1 MTELALDALMLN
13 CSLFKLPERQLVSTY
28 QHNGEVLALW
38 SRDSSFAIDPNLE
51 HQVQFGIVRFTFD
64 EKGRLPPDVQEDNL
78 FLEFTDSFDGENREV
93 TSHLLHDG
101 RIVFSF
107 SEKFS
112 GDGKWGKHNYVIA
125 YNIDASAWEIG
136 HSRLDTGEISFK
148 LWSPRIGSRE
158 ELSISYGELQLLF
171 QGGQL
176 KVGIDHTP
184 YYLDDWTRDTD
195 FAKVAP
201 SPESPHEKWRRQGSI
216 IVREDRS
223 RDEPD
228 VPEYAPPVPLMSSD
242 TSVKAL
248 IPIASTMLT
257 FENVAAVVKREF
269 EERYT
274 LGELCY
280 TAQHIHR
287 EADQKKLPLVHTLS
301 QEEKGVPL
309 TGKLAD
315 LLLAHPAPVVPPAKY
330 SLIPAIRYADSVL
343 ACTRSG
349 ANIAALVVDTLH
361 RTSCVLF
368 VPLSGFLSDLSSSN

>member
-1 MTELALDALMLN
+1 MTELALDALRLN
-13 CSLFKLPERQLVSTY
+13 CSLFKLPDRQLVSTY
-28 QHNGEVLALW
+28 QHNGEVFALW
-38 SRDSSFAIDPNLE
+38 SRDSSFAIDPNLD

-64 EKGRLPPDVQEDNL
+64 EKGSLPPDVQEDKL
-78 FLEFTDSFDGENREV
+78 FLEFTDSYDVENREV
-93 TSHLLHDG
+93 TSHLLYDG

-107 SEKFS
+107 SEKFT

-148 LWSPRIGSRE
+148 LWSPRMGSRE
-158 ELSISYGELQLLF
+158 ELSISYGELQLFF

-184 YYLDDWTRDTD
+184 YHLDDWTRDTD

-201 SPESPHEKWRRQGSI
+201 SPESPHERWRRQGSI
-216 IVREDRS
+216 IVSEVRS
-223 RDEPD
+223 EEEP
-228 VPEYAPPVPLMSSD
+228 YAPADGSSIPLISSD
-242 TSVKAL
+242 TKVSVR
-248 IPIASTMLT
+248 IPSVRTVLTIDNIAS
-257 FENVAAVVKREF
+257 VVKREF
-269 EERYT
+269 EEQYT

-287 EADQKKLPLVHTLS
+287 EEDQKKQPLVHTLS
-301 QEEKGVPL
+301 QDEKGVPL
-309 TGKLAD
+309 TGKLSD

-330 SLIPAIRYADSVL
+330 ALIPAIRYADSVL
-343 ACTRSG
+343 ACTKTG
-349 ANIAALVVDTLH
+349 AHIAALVVDTLH

-368 VPLSGFLSDLSSSN
+368 VPLPEFSSCH

>member
-1 MTELALDALMLN
+1 MSQLTIDALMQN
-13 CSLFKLPERQLVSTY
+13 CFLYKLQEKQLVSCY
-28 QHNGEVLALW
+28 QHNGQVFALW
-38 SRDSSFAIDPNLE
+38 SRDSSFAIDPKLE
-51 HQVQFGIVRFTFD
+51 HQVQFGIVRFCFD
-64 EKGRLPPDVQEDNL
+64 ANDCLLLPVQENNL
-78 FLEFTDSFDGENREV
+78 FLEFTDSYDVENREV
-93 TSHLLHDG
+93 TSHLFHDG

-107 SEKFS
+107 SERFS

-136 HSRLDTGEISFK
+136 HSLLETGEISFK
-148 LWSPRIGSRE
+148 LWSPRMGSRE
-158 ELSISYGELQLLF
+158 ELSIAYGELELFF

-184 YYLDDWTRDTD
+184 YHLDDWTRDTD

-216 IVREDRS
+216 IISEDRS
-223 RDEPD
+223 GEEPC
-228 VPEYAPPVPLMSSD
+228 APAYGSSIPLISSD
-242 TSVKAL
+242 TKVTAR
-248 IPIASTMLT
+248 IPAVRAVLT
-257 FENVAAVVKREF
+257 FENIAAVVMREF
-269 EERYT
+269 DAQYT

-280 TAQHIHR
+280 TAQHIYR
-287 EADQKKLPLVHTLS
+287 EADQEKLPLVHTLS

-309 TGKLAD
+309 TGKLSD

-330 SLIPAIRYADSVL
+330 ALIPAIRHADSVL
-343 ACTRSG
+343 ACTKTG

-368 VPLSGFLSDLSSSN
+368 VPLSDLI

>member
-1 MTELALDALMLN
+1 MNRYNAAELN
-13 CSLFKLPERQLVSTY
+13 CSLFKLPDRQLVSTY
-28 QHNGEVLALW
+28 QHNGEVFALW

-64 EKGRLPPDVQEDNL
+64 EKGSLPPDVQEDNL
-78 FLEFTDSFDGENREV
+78 FLEFTDSYDVENREV
-93 TSHLLHDG
+93 TSHLLYDG

-107 SEKFS
+107 SQKFT

-136 HSRLDTGEISFK
+136 HSRLGTGEISFK
-148 LWSPRIGSRE
+148 LWSPRMGSRE
-158 ELSISYGELQLLF
+158 ELSISYGELQLFF

-176 KVGIDHTP
+176 KVGIDNTP
-184 YYLDDWTRDTD
+184 YHLDDWTRDTD

-201 SPESPHEKWRRQGSI
+201 SSELPEEKWRRQGSI
-216 IVREDRS
+216 IVSEDRS
-223 RDEPD
+223 EDEPD
-228 VPEYAPPVPLMSSD
+228 VPECAPPVPLMSSD
-242 TSVKAL
+242 SRVKAL

-257 FENVAAVVKREF
+257 LENVAAVVKREF
-269 EERYT
+269 DEQYT
-274 LGELCY
+274 LDELCY

-309 TGKLAD
+309 TGKLSD

-330 SLIPAIRYADSVL
+330 ALIPAIRHADSVL
-343 ACTRSG
+343 ACTKTG
-349 ANIAALVVDTLH
+349 ANIASLVVDTLH
-361 RTSCVLF
+361 RSSCVLF
-368 VPLSGFLSDLSSSN
+368 VPLSDWI

>member
-1 MTELALDALMLN
+1 MTELTIDALRLN
-13 CSLFKLPERQLVSTY
+13 CSLFKLPERQLVSCY
-28 QHNGEVLALW
+28 QHNGEVFALW
-38 SRDSSFAIDPNLE
+38 SRDSSFAIAPNLE
-51 HQVQFGIVRFTFD
+51 HQVLFGIVRFTFD
-64 EKGRLPPDVQEDNL
+64 EKGSLPPDVQEDNL
-78 FLEFTDSFDGENREV
+78 FLEFADSYDVENREV
-93 TSHLLHDG
+93 TSHLLYDG

-107 SEKFS
+107 SEKFT

-148 LWSPRIGSRE
+148 LWSPRMGSRE
-158 ELSISYGELQLLF
+158 ELSIAYGELELFF

-184 YYLDDWTRDTD
+184 YHLDDWTRDTD

-201 SPESPHEKWRRQGSI
+201 NPELPVEKWRRQGSI
-216 IVREDRS
+216 IVSEDRS
-223 RDEPD
+223 GVGSGDDPD
-228 VPEYAPPVPLMSSD
+228 VPEYAPPVPLTRSD
-242 TSVKAL
+242 TRVKAL
-248 IPIASTMLT
+248 IPTRSTVLIL
-257 FENVAAVVKREF
+257 ENIAAVVMREYD
-269 EERYT
+269 EQYT

-309 TGKLAD
+309 TGKLSD

-330 SLIPAIRYADSVL
+330 DLIPAIRYADSVL
-343 ACTRSG
+343 ACTKYG
-349 ANIAALVVDTLH
+349 AHVAALVVDTLPG
-361 RTSCVLF
+361 TSCVLF
-368 VPLSGFLSDLSSSN
+368 VPLSDLSSGH

>member
-1 MTELALDALMLN
+1 MNRYNAAELN
-13 CSLFKLPERQLVSTY
+13 CSLFKLPERQLVSCY
-28 QHNGEVLALW
+28 QHNGEVFALW

-51 HQVQFGIVRFTFD
+51 HQVLFGIVRFTFD
-64 EKGRLPPDVQEDNL
+64 EKGSLPPDVQEDNL
-78 FLEFTDSFDGENREV
+78 FLEFADSYDVENREV

-107 SEKFS
+107 SEKFT

-148 LWSPRIGSRE
+148 LWSPRMGSRE
-158 ELSISYGELQLLF
+158 ELSIAYGELELFF

-184 YYLDDWTRDTD
+184 YHLDDWTRDTD

-216 IVREDRS
+216 IISEDRS
-223 RDEPD
+223 GEEP
-228 VPEYAPPVPLMSSD
+228 YAPAYGSSIPLISSD
-242 TSVKAL
+242 TKVTAR
-248 IPIASTMLT
+248 IPAVPTMLT
-257 FENVAAVVKREF
+257 FENIAAVVMREF
-269 EERYT
+269 DAQYT

-309 TGKLAD
+309 TGKLSD

-330 SLIPAIRYADSVL
+330 DLIPAIRYADSVL
-343 ACTRSG
+343 ACTKAG
-349 ANIAALVVDTLH
+349 AHIAALVVDTLH

-368 VPLSGFLSDLSSSN
+368 VPLSDLSSGH